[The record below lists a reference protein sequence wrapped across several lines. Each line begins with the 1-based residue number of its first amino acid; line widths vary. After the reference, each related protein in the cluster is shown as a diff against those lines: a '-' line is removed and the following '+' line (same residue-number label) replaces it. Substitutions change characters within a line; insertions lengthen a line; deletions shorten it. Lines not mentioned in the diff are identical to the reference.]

1 MSHKVL
7 EKKSGEIK
15 LEINVEKE
23 KLEKVTTLVAAEL
36 SKTVKIPGFRPG
48 KAPLFMLEKEIGK
61 DRFWAEVVDKVV
73 PEAYFEA
80 VIAENI
86 SAISAPQINVTQ
98 FVPGETLV
106 FEALVATMPEIKDL
120 KYKDLKIKAK
130 KVEVSE
136 NEKKEALQD
145 VLKRSSEE
153 KEVDRAAKKGDR
165 VEIDFLGTLKGLP
178 FEGGESKNHP
188 LILGSESFIPGF
200 EEKVAGHK
208 TGEEFDFDI
217 TFPKEYHAKN
227 LAGEKVNFKVK
238 LHKVFEQVTPKA
250 SDEWAKTI
258 GFDSLAVL
266 NEEIEKELKSQKE
279 LNTRRETEEEIISKI
294 IEKNEID
301 APSVIVTEE
310 IHRMV
315 HEAEHNLM
323 HAGLTMEKFLEMSKK
338 SIKELEEEMK
348 PEAEKR
354 VKVGIVL
361 GEIAKAEQLK
371 AEEKEIDEQ
380 IDKIVAIRSEV
391 PEEDLRAAYD
401 NPSGRREIGNQIIVQ
416 KTLDKLWHYN
426 VVWSQEL

>member
-7 EKKSGEIK
+7 EKKSGEVK

-23 KLEKVTTLVAAEL
+23 KLEKVTSIVAAEL

-48 KAPLFMLEKEIGK
+48 KAPLFMLEKEVGK

-80 VIAENI
+80 VIAESI
-86 SAISAPQINVTQ
+86 TAISAPQITVSQ
-98 FVPGETLV
+98 FIPGETLV
-106 FEALVATMPEIKDL
+106 FEALVATMPQIKDL
-120 KYKDLKIKAK
+120 KYKDLKVKAK
-130 KVEVSE
+130 KAEVTE
-136 NEKKEALQD
+136 KEKKEALED
-145 VLKRSSEE
+145 VLKRSAEE
-153 KEVDRAAKKGDR
+153 KEVERSAKKGDR
-165 VEIDFLGTLKGLP
+165 VEIDFLGSLKGLP

-200 EEKVAGHK
+200 EEKIAGHK
-208 TGEEFDFDI
+208 PGEEFDFDI

-227 LAGEKVNFKVK
+227 LAGEKVNFKIK
-238 LHKVFEQVTPKA
+238 LHKVFEQVAPKA

-258 GFDSLAVL
+258 GFDSLSAL
-266 NEEIEKELKSQKE
+266 NEEIEKELMSQKE
-279 LNTRRETEEEIISKI
+279 LNARRETEEEVISKI
-294 IEKNEID
+294 IEKNEIEP
-301 APSVIVTEE
+301 PSVIVTEE

-338 SIKELEEEMK
+338 TIKELEEEMK

-354 VKVGIVL
+354 VMVGIVL
-361 GEIAKAEQLK
+361 GEIAKAEEIK

-401 NPSGRREIGNQIIVQ
+401 NPNGRREIGNQIIVQ

-426 VVWSQEL
+426 VV